1 MPDDHSRTTSIRTIF
16 IFHKTLIEKIKIA
29 RAMLFHPLVW
39 PITINKHRQT
49 DVSLLLKHR
58 STK

>member
-16 IFHKTLIEKIKIA
+16 LFHKTQKIKIA

>member
-16 IFHKTLIEKIKIA
+16 LFHKTLIEKIKIA
-29 RAMLFHPLVW
+29 RAMLFHP